1 MLILD
6 ASLDTSFWNRASEV
20 GVAPYLFQF
29 FRVYYCATVKRE
41 IISTDP
47 DETTLIYPQAM
58 LFQVFDEDKRLHQA
72 EPERLLR
79 RFGAGEAHAIALA
92 LERKWVLLIN
102 DNNPLLFARTLG
114 ITCISVPAFCLL
126 LYQRQKITY
135 AACQGYF
142 RRLAYTTSASL
153 IAEAEAIVH
162 KLAIARGESL

>member
-1 MLILD
+1 MILD

-29 FRVYYCATVKRE
+29 FRVHYCTAVKRE

-47 DETTLIYPQAM
+47 EETTLVYPQAM
-58 LFQVFDEDKRLHQA
+58 LFQVFDEDQRLRQA
-72 EPERLLR
+72 DPEQPLR

-92 LERKWVLLIN
+92 LEKNWVLLIN
-102 DNNPLLFARTLG
+102 DNNPLLFARSLG

-126 LYQRQKITY
+126 LYQCKKITY

-142 RRLAYTTSASL
+142 RRLINNTSVSL
-153 IAEAEAIVH
+153 ISEAEE
-162 KLAIARGESL
+162 IARQLAAERGDNQ

>member
-1 MLILD
+1 MLLD

-29 FRVYYCATVKRE
+29 FRVYYCSAVKQE

-72 EPERLLR
+72 EPEHPLR

-92 LERKWVLLIN
+92 LERNWVLLIN
-102 DNNPLLFARTLG
+102 DNNPLLFARALG
-114 ITCISVPAFCLL
+114 IPCVSVPAFCLF
-126 LYQRQKITY
+126 LYQSQKITY

-142 RRLAYTTSASL
+142 RRLANTTSAAL
-153 IAEAEAIVH
+153 IAEAEATVH
-162 KLAIARGESL
+162 KIAITRGETL